1 MENKETSGMSLIVK
15 SVTRL
20 TAGLILIYGIYIVF
34 RGHIGP
40 GGGFAGGVIVALSLV
55 HLMLAFGKD
64 AVLKKIDESK
74 GIIISSIGALAFL
87 ILATVSFLGVKISFL
102 KDKFEHFS
110 AGLIPL
116 CDIAVGLLVASG
128 LFITFLALVL
138 LTGKREKK

>member
-1 MENKETSGMSLIVK
+1 MKNKEAPGMSLIVK

-40 GGGFAGGVIVALSLV
+40 GGGFAGGVIIALSLV

-64 AVLKKIDESK
+64 VVLKRLDEAR
-74 GIIISSIGALAFL
+74 GIIISSLGALAFL
-87 ILATVSFLGVKISFL
+87 ILGIVGFLGFKAPFL
-102 KDKFEHFS
+102 KERFEHFS
-110 AGLIPL
+110 AGLIPIY
-116 CDIAVGLLVASG
+116 DVVIGVLVSSG

>member
-64 AVLKKIDESK
+64 V
-74 GIIISSIGALAFL
+74 L